1 MSDYPG
7 QEPDWPNEDAD
18 TAPRRRSGVHSNQS
32 SRPNTAR
39 GPEEAS
45 SGDLQGI
52 YEASNPSTPRIVPAR
67 PQLFDRGNYPA
78 STSTPPQAAPRAE
91 ARQLYEVTK
100 MIQQPIFT
108 IVDIDRSFA
117 AQVLEGYIARGSSI
131 TGVDVNLLN
140 VTLTSLPPIGQKI
153 TVVWLSEHGMPLFD
167 AIT

>member
-7 QEPDWPNEDAD
+7 QEPDWPNDDAD

-52 YEASNPSTPRIVPAR
+52 YEASNPSTPRI
-67 PQLFDRGNYPA
+67 
-78 STSTPPQAAPRAE
+78 
-91 ARQLYEVTK
+91 LYEVTK

-167 AIT
+167 AITWVCADESIRPP